1 MSPRKE
7 GIMFLFKKV
16 PMTFDGK
23 DYEIRVLYD
32 ENTINVVA
40 FLNNYPVNGF
50 RHQMKL
56 PKKCNVMG
64 VLERDAAN
72 GLVHIAKDDIKQKRW
87 DRVISVITE
96 NTPG

>member
-1 MSPRKE
+1 ML
-7 GIMFLFKKV
+7 LFKKV
-16 PMTFDGK
+16 PMTFEGK
-23 DYEIRVLYD
+23 EYEIRVLYD

-40 FLNNYPVNGF
+40 FLNNHPVNGF

-72 GLVHIAKDDIKQKRW
+72 QLVEISKNDIKQKRW
-87 DRVISVITE
+87 DNVINVITE
-96 NTPG
+96 NTQG